1 MWILL
6 DNQFTINIF
15 CNKDLLRDVHK
26 VGRRMRVQCNAGWTV
41 TDLIGRLQGYP
52 GEVWYN
58 PNGIANILSLS
69 DTTKYFC
76 VHYDSGVDSTF
87 ILEKPNG
94 MQHWFLKTTA
104 GLYYHDTA
112 APDPDDDSGVVLVTT
127 VASKKSRYTDRAY

>member
-1 MWILL
+1 
-6 DNQFTINIF
+6 
-15 CNKDLLRDVHK
+15 
-26 VGRRMRVQCNAGWTV
+26 MRVQCNAGWTV
-41 TDLIGRLQGYP
+41 TDLIGHLQGYP

-69 DTTKYFC
+69 DATKYFR

-87 ILEKPNG
+87 ILEKP
-94 MQHWFLKTTA
+94 TA